1 MATLINRPA
10 RALAQVWPR
19 RWNDDF
25 DNFFENFFQPART
38 ALEPAAEA
46 LTPRLDVT
54 EKEDA
59 YVVAAELPGV
69 KKEDI
74 QVTVEDGVLTIG
86 AETKSEHEEKEGNR
100 VIRSERHYGRYE
112 RSLRLGHD
120 ITAKDV
126 KAAYKDGILTL
137 TLPKAEQAKPKRI
150 AVDVV

>member
-1 MATLINRPA
+1 MAMLINRPA
-10 RALAQVWPR
+10 RAFAQAWPR
-19 RWNDDF
+19 RWNEEF
-25 DNFFENFFQPART
+25 DTFFENFLQPVRAT
-38 ALEPAAEA
+38 LEPAAES
-46 LTPRLDVT
+46 LMPRLDVS

-69 KKEDI
+69 AKDAI

-100 VIRSERHYGRYE
+100 MIRSERHYGRYE

-120 ITAKDV
+120 VVANDV

-137 TLPKAEQAKPKRI
+137 TLPKAEQAKPKRV
-150 AVDVV
+150 AVDVQ

>member
-1 MATLINRPA
+1 MALMINRPT
-10 RALAQVWPR
+10 RAFAHVWPR
-19 RWNDDF
+19 RWNDEF
-25 DNFFENFFQPART
+25 DNLFENFLQPSRAK
-38 ALEPAAEA
+38 LEPAAES
-46 LTPRLDVT
+46 LMPRLDVS

-69 KKEDI
+69 KKDDI

-120 ITAKDV
+120 IAAKDV

-137 TLPKAEQAKPKRI
+137 TLPKAEQAKPKRV
-150 AVDVV
+150 AVDVQ